1 MRVLYLTQY
10 FPPEIGATQTRAYE
24 MAQGLKRAG
33 HEVTI
38 LTEFPNHPTGII
50 PPEYDGLWTSRETL
64 DGLDVFRVWVKTS
77 PQKNFKSRMAFYLS
91 YMFMAAWAGVFL
103 LRGRYDALY
112 ATSPPLFVGGAAL
125 AISYL
130 RRIPLF
136 FEVRDLWPE
145 SAVQLG
151 ELNNKTALKLAT
163 WLEEAC
169 YRRARHIVVVT
180 EGFKQNLV
188 ARGISAAKISVI
200 PNGANTDLFQPVPPS
215 PDLRRELGLAP
226 EQFVVAYTG
235 LHGLA
240 HGLETVLHTAEIL
253 RHETDITFLLVGDG
267 PCKPDLQALAAELD
281 LPNVIFHPAVAEHD
295 LPAYVSV
302 ADAGLDVRRK
312 IGISTMT
319 LPVKMFSYMACERPV
334 LLAIE
339 GEAIDVIEA
348 SGAGLVVP
356 PEDASALAE
365 AVLFLRDNPAQRLA
379 YGQHGRDY
387 VTEHYS
393 RQKLAARLT
402 QLLQEKITPPS

>member
-1 MRVLYLTQY
+1 MRILYLTQY

-50 PPEYDGLWTSRETL
+50 PPEYDGQWTSRQTL
-64 DGLDVFRVWVKTS
+64 DGLDVLRVWVKTS

-91 YMFMAAWAGVFL
+91 YMLMAAWAGIAL
-103 LRGRYDALY
+103 LRGKYDAIY
-112 ATSPPLFVGGAAL
+112 ATSPPLFVGGSAL

-180 EGFKQNLV
+180 GGFKQNLV
-188 ARGISAAKISVI
+188 ARGLPAAKISVI

-215 PDLRRELGLAP
+215 PALREALGIPA

-240 HGLETVLHTAEIL
+240 HGLETVLQAADLL
-253 RHETDITFLLVGDG
+253 REEADITFLFVGDG
-267 PCKPDLQALAAELD
+267 PRKPALQVLADELN
-281 LPNVIFHPAVAEHD
+281 LPNVIFHTAVAEHD

-302 ADAGLDVRRK
+302 ADVGLDVRRK
-312 IGISTMT
+312 IGISNMT

-339 GEAIDVIEA
+339 GEAIAVINEA
-348 SGAGLVVP
+348 QAGIVVP
-356 PEDASALAE
+356 PEDAPALAE
-365 AVLFLRDNPAQRLA
+365 AVLQLRDYPLEREKYRQNGRA
-379 YGQHGRDY
+379 YVMQHF
-387 VTEHYS
+387 S
-393 RQKLAARLT
+393 RQKLAAQLAHLLET
-402 QLLQEKITPPS
+402 QLNKL